1 VHIVIDAR
9 LPRSGVG
16 GVQNVIVSFAQ
27 GFNQIQNSTI
37 KRTWLTYKD
46 ASWLIPIIPN
56 QDKIIFEEKKWLR
69 FERLLRS
76 IFVSQLI
83 SLYFIIIRNKNSYDK
98 TFSEIKPDLVILP
111 FQNSLSTSYP
121 YIYFPHDLLHE
132 YYPQYFTVIQR
143 FLRKK
148 VWRQKALKAQAVV
161 CETEIVKRDL
171 INFWGIESKK
181 IELLVTPPNLP
192 KSNESQSNKNYQKKE
207 KIIYYPAAFWEHK
220 NQKNLIKSM
229 SYFEHSKY
237 DIKLILSGHK
247 VEKSRQIIKTL
258 PKFLQKKIITFG
270 HIKRDKFE
278 ELLNTASVIAIPSI
292 FESLSLVGFEALVNY
307 KPIACSDIP
316 QFRIQMLNQAVYFDP
331 FDPKDIA
338 MKIQNQFEKP
348 SSCPSYYY
356 AKNELLLRNFVESF
370 IFICQKYTGIANDR
384 DGERANKYM
393 SDPQNFFTEFPN
405 KLP

>member
-16 GVQNVIVSFAQ
+16 GVQNVIISFAQ
-27 GFNQIQNSTI
+27 GFNQMQNSEI

-56 QDKIIFEEKKWLR
+56 QDKIFFEEKKWLR
-69 FERLLRS
+69 FERLLRVT
-76 IFVSQLI
+76 FVSQLI

-98 TFSEIKPDLVILP
+98 LFSQIKPDIVILP

-132 YYPQYFTVIQR
+132 YYPQYFTLIQR

-148 VWRQKALKAQAVV
+148 VWRQKALKAQAVI

-171 INFWGIESKK
+171 MNFWGIDSKK

-192 KSNESQSNKNYQKKE
+192 KNSESQSNKNYQKKE

-220 NQKNLIKSM
+220 NHKNLIKSM

-247 VEKSRQIIKTL
+247 VEKSRQIIETL
-258 PKFLQKKIITFG
+258 PKFLQKKIITFD
-270 HIKRDKFE
+270 HIERDKYE
-278 ELLNTASVIAIPSI
+278 ELFNAASVIAIPSI

-307 KPIACSDIP
+307 KAIACADIP
-316 QFRIQMLNQAVYFDP
+316 QFRIQMLDQAVYFDP
-331 FDPKDIA
+331 FDPRDMA
-338 MKIQNQFEKP
+338 MKIQKQFERP
-348 SSCPSYYY
+348 RSCHSYYY
-356 AKNELLLRNFVESF
+356 ANNELLLRNFVESF
-370 IFICQKYTGIANDR
+370 IFICQKYTGIVNDSN
-384 DGERANKYM
+384 GERANKYM
-393 SDPQNFFTEFPN
+393 SNPQNFFTEFPN

>member
-1 VHIVIDAR
+1 MHIVIDAR

-16 GVQNVIVSFAQ
+16 GVQNVVISLAQ
-27 GFNQIQNSTI
+27 GFNQMQKSTI

-46 ASWLIPIIPN
+46 ANWLIPIIPN

-69 FERLLRS
+69 FERLLRVT
-76 IFVSQLI
+76 FVSQLI
-83 SLYFIIIRNKNSYDK
+83 SLYFIIIQNKNSYDK
-98 TFSEIKPDLVILP
+98 LFSHIKPDLVILP

-181 IELLVTPPNLP
+181 IELLVTPPNLS
-192 KSNESQSNKNYQKKE
+192 KSNERLSHKTYQKNE

-220 NQKNLIKSM
+220 NHKNLIKSM

-247 VEKSRQIIKTL
+247 VEKSRQIIETL
-258 PKFLQKKIITFG
+258 PKFLQKKVRIFG
-270 HIKRDKFE
+270 HIERDKFE
-278 ELLNTASVIAIPSI
+278 ELFNIASVIAIPSI
-292 FESLSLVGFEALVNY
+292 FESLSLVGFEALVNS
-307 KPIACSDIP
+307 KAIACSDIP
-316 QFRIQMLNQAVYFDP
+316 QFRIQMLDQAVYFDP
-331 FDPKDIA
+331 FDPRDIA
-338 MKIQNQFEKP
+338 IKIHEQFEKP
-348 SSCPSYYY
+348 SFSHSYYY
-356 AKNELLLRNFVESF
+356 ANNELLLRNFVESF
-370 IFICQKYTGIANDR
+370 IFICQKYTGSVNDSNG
-384 DGERANKYM
+384 DRANKYM